1 MAQIYNGVY
10 AIIFVLLYTDALILF
25 QDLPDWGGKRNVKNF
40 VQDDTVNFFKV
51 PWHNNF
57 GVPTDELGCKTIAS
71 CYSVDDGCV
80 CDTVVVEVKGFGS
93 TSEISTTE
101 DIENSLHIGAA
112 PPTTYNKGEYTEI
125 YCGIVGLKVFIK
137 GSAPGSC
144 ANLNIDTI
152 FHFFDHNGVK
162 TYLKNMVSIVEVNS
176 GISFRNPVH
185 FIDFA
190 DRSERDMNYETD
202 AVLDTYFYHPT
213 HPPFLAL
220 RMIQRFGISNPSP
233 QYIERV
239 STAYKNGSYL
249 GRFGAGK
256 YGDLGA
262 MMAAILLDPE
272 ARALS
277 LDSDPSHGHIREPII
292 KITSFLRSLETKWHA
307 PFQVSIFDGPQ
318 GQRWYGQGPYRA
330 PSVFS
335 FFQPEFAPAGSISNA
350 GLVSPESNML
360 DVRLLK
366 LTNSVF
372 QTVKFGVA
380 LCYGGFG
387 KFNFGAACPKT
398 EGTIT
403 KDAFGELTYSV
414 ESGATA
420 DDVLDELSLLMTSS
434 RLSETNRRII
444 KDAFQ
449 STYDSGDKEKGIRIA
464 QQLLFTTPEFH
475 TTNLAHTSGNARHV
489 SSYTNDPPPDSYKA
503 VVFFYMD
510 GGADTFNMLV
520 PKAGCSGG
528 RDYYKEYQKMRGRV
542 ALDEDELL
550 NIDARG
556 SDQVCDTFGVN
567 NNFPLLQKLYQEKE
581 AIFFANTGALGK

>member
-1 MAQIYNGVY
+1 M
-10 AIIFVLLYTDALILF
+10 
-25 QDLPDWGGKRNVKNF
+25 RNVKNF
-40 VQDDTVNFFKV
+40 VEDDTVNFFKV
-51 PWHNNF
+51 PWVDDS
-57 GVPTDELGCKTIAS
+57 GVPTDEAGCRSLHS
-71 CYSVDDGCV
+71 CYSVDDGCICETAV
-80 CDTVVVEVKGFGS
+80 MESKYFGS
-93 TSEISTTE
+93 VPGNKE
-101 DIENSLHIGAA
+101 DVEALSIGAV
-112 PPTTYNKGEYTEI
+112 PPTTYDDGEYTQI
-125 YCGIVGLKVFIK
+125 YCGVAGLEVYVKS
-137 GSAPGSC
+137 SAPGSC
-144 ANLNIDTI
+144 ENLNIETI
-152 FHFFDHNGVK
+152 FHFIDHNGVEK
-162 TYLKNMVSIVEVNS
+162 YLKNMVSHVNVVGAT

-202 AVLDTYFYHPT
+202 AVLDTYFYHPS

-239 STAYKNGSYL
+239 STAYKNGYYADE
-249 GRFGAGK
+249 RFGAGK

-272 ARALS
+272 ARAFS
-277 LDSDPSHGHIREPII
+277 LDSDPSHGHVREPII
-292 KITSFLRSLETKWHA
+292 KITSFFRSLETKWHA
-307 PFQVSIFDGPQ
+307 PFQVSIFNGPSNVFK
-318 GQRWYGQGPYRA
+318 YGQGPYRS

-335 FFQPEFAPAGSISNA
+335 FFQPEYAPAGSITNA

-372 QTVKFGVA
+372 QTVKFGVS

-387 KFNFGAACPKT
+387 RFNFGAVCPKT
-398 EGTIT
+398 EGVIT
-403 KDAFGELTYSV
+403 NDAFGELTYTA
-414 ESGATA
+414 ESSATA
-420 DDVLDELSLLMTSS
+420 DDVLDELSLLMTAS

-475 TTNLAHTSGNARHV
+475 TTNLAHTSGTARHV
-489 SSYTNDPPPDSYKA
+489 SSYSDDPPPNSYKA

-520 PKAGCSGG
+520 PKSGCSDG
-528 RDYYKEYQKMRGRV
+528 RDYYKEYQTKRGKV
-542 ALDEDELL
+542 ALKADELL
-550 NIDARG
+550 SIDAR
-556 SDQVCDTFGVN
+556 SSNQVCDTFGVN

-581 AIFFANTGALGK
+581 AIFFANTGALGKNFVRTQVFFSVARYHETHLLILSTCSSKSR